1 MPLKDIYLFYLDSF
15 SINLPSTQHST
26 KLVLGVGDT
35 SKVNNS
41 LQILLLS
48 SLQLDFIMLVV
59 IFTILFILYN
69 KYYGPFF
76 LIKKIIFIFFSNNTK
91 ERLEKIFNKGSIFTD
106 RFTYILLTINILNL
120 IFILFLKIYLHS
132 ELYSNLDSYVSVYNE
147 SKKGLLLLF
156 ITNINIYSKLPNYLQ
171 RLIRLFFICLLILRV
186 FKTIYYRE
194 VLLYSVLLVLSFFL
208 ISP

>member
-76 LIKKIIFIFFSNNTK
+76 LIKKIIFIFFIFFSNNTK

-106 RFTYILLTINILNL
+106 IFTYILLTINILNL
-120 IFILFLKIYLHS
+120 ILNKKVLK
-132 ELYSNLDSYVSVYNE
+132 
-147 SKKGLLLLF
+147 
-156 ITNINIYSKLPNYLQ
+156 T
-171 RLIRLFFICLLILRV
+171 
-186 FKTIYYRE
+186 
-194 VLLYSVLLVLSFFL
+194 
-208 ISP
+208 